1 MERIPTLWWTPC
13 AAHYLNL
20 MLGSIC
26 KIKQFA
32 ECITNGKRV
41 TTFIYRH
48 ISILDEMRARTTNGA
63 DLVRAGATRFA
74 TNFLNL
80 ASMHK
85 HKQALKELFVSDV
98 WHNNKKLSTS
108 PVGQKIQEDVR
119 SISFWNSVETCMKV
133 SLPLLRVLRIVD
145 GDERPAMP
153 NVMAAMD
160 LAKEKI
166 KAAIDDKPTLVKKVI
181 KIVEDRWESQ
191 TGVKLYGAALF
202 LNPSRFFDL
211 KAKPEN
217 ARYCQKLRHM
227 FNEVLM
233 HMEPNDDKASLISR
247 LADD

>member
-1 MERIPTLWWTPC
+1 
-13 AAHYLNL
+13 
-20 MLGSIC
+20 
-26 KIKQFA
+26 
-32 ECITNGKRV
+32 
-41 TTFIYRH
+41 
-48 ISILDEMRARTTNGA
+48 
-63 DLVRAGATRFA
+63 
-74 TNFLNL
+74 
-80 ASMHK
+80 
-85 HKQALKELFVSDV
+85 
-98 WHNNKKLSTS
+98 
-108 PVGQKIQEDVR
+108 
-119 SISFWNSVETCMKV
+119 MKV
-133 SLPLLRVLRIVD
+133 SLPLLRVLRIID

-153 NVMAAMD
+153 DVMAAVG

-191 TGVKLYGAALF
+191 MGVKLYGAALF

-247 LADD
+247 LADDYERGEGECFSSKLAIKDRSKKSHRKNLAPIFLNLQHPYFLTYKF